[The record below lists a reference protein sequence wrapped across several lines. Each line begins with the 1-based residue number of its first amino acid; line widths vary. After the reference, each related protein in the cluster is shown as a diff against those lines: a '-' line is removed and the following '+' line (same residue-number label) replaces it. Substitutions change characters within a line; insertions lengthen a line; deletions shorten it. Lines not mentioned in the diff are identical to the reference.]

1 MYKLTEQSVT
11 EARRDF
17 TKNLK
22 MVAAD
27 DAQET
32 VVLVR
37 NRGEP
42 VAGIISAAELSKYFS
57 WKAKQA
63 PTEVLDGAEHEG
75 LRLPEGWPPP
85 DGYARH
91 CRAEGCS
98 EEIAVEGLLQ
108 HYGSHGLTPED
119 ARRVAEGIFGE
130 GEAEQGGSRR
140 SRS

>member
-22 MVAAD
+22 MIAAD

-42 VAGIISAAELSKYFS
+42 VAGIISAVDPEFS
-57 WKAKQA
+57 HSVAFW
-63 PTEVLDGAEHEG
+63 PTC
-75 LRLPEGWPPP
+75 
-85 DGYARH
+85 GYTP
-91 CRAEGCS
+91 
-98 EEIAVEGLLQ
+98 
-108 HYGSHGLTPED
+108 GSGT
-119 ARRVAEGIFGE
+119 
-130 GEAEQGGSRR
+130 
-140 SRS
+140 